1 MLQGQCLV
9 HEEGKQ
15 ILKDVFCGVKT
26 AFEKVGYGLM
36 CENRLLVTPHTTLL
50 RVLLE
55 DGAQTVE
62 LQLLG
67 P

>member
-1 MLQGQCLV
+1 MSGARG
-9 HEEGKQ
+9 GKANFKRR
-15 ILKDVFCGVKT
+15 LLWCKKT

-50 RVLLE
+50 RVLLA

-62 LQLLG
+62 LRLLG